1 MNKYSWDTY
10 YEVLCQIYK
19 EQGTINLVF
28 GSSFEKNGLAIGR
41 WINRQRNYYSKGQLN
56 TEKIA
61 KLETIGFVWN
71 GNEVYAKQLQAK
83 WDAIFALA
91 ESYYKQNG
99 NLRMPRN
106 YIIDGVNVGAWL
118 SNLKGAYRG
127 CNNRK
132 LSPYQ
137 ISKLESIGIEWDY
150 DYKEDTW
157 NKMYECAKRYF
168 YEHGNIF
175 LPQGYNYEGLALG
188 SWIHHQTQEY
198 KKRKL
203 AQHKIDKLNE
213 LGIRWYPQKD
223 KWNTF
228 YQCAKKYYKEIGN
241 LDVPDDF
248 EFDNLNLG
256 RWISVQRQAYNGR
269 QDTLLNAEQIKKLEA
284 IGMSWKS
291 DSSTQTSFYEQV
303 VFYYVSKVFP
313 SAINR
318 HKELGIELDIYVPEL
333 NLGIEYD
340 GYYWHKDKLAQ
351 DNQKDSLCEK
361 LGISLVRI
369 RECLLP
375 ITNSAKCFVLTDQSI
390 MTFQDTLY
398 KVFKECIKTF
408 VPIDIKKDSF
418 EIIKGYKI
426 QASSPWYKAF
436 LEAKDYYHT
445 NGNLIVPVG
454 YITSTGLDLCK
465 WIRRQRQ
472 SEKGNVRPITYEQIS
487 LLDSIGMIWDPH
499 AIAWEEGYSYAKM
512 YFDEFHNLLVSQK
525 CVYRG
530 FKLGRW
536 INKQRVNKMRN
547 RNTSD
552 RISKL
557 EAIGMVWDSKV
568 AAWEEGFRQAQEYFY
583 ENGNLLVHKGYKTR
597 GGYSLGAWIA
607 TQRLLKKQEKLFDV
621 QSRIDRLDTIGMV
634 WNVKDAIW
642 QHKYNIAKSY
652 FEEHNN
658 LLVPQ
663 ECEYKNFKLGEW
675 ISSLRCSKTLSKE
688 KIEQLNS
695 IGMVWNMDDYSWE
708 KHYSILCEYYNE
720 FHTINVPRNT
730 VYKDVSIGTWIKN
743 IKYAKRKEK
752 KSYLTDARIRLL
764 EELGIQWN

>member
-1 MNKYSWDTY
+1 M
-10 YEVLCQIYK
+10 
-19 EQGTINLVF
+19 
-28 GSSFEKNGLAIGR
+28 
-41 WINRQRNYYSKGQLN
+41 
-56 TEKIA
+56 
-61 KLETIGFVWN
+61 
-71 GNEVYAKQLQAK
+71 
-83 WDAIFALA
+83 
-91 ESYYKQNG
+91 
-99 NLRMPRN
+99 
-106 YIIDGVNVGAWL
+106 
-118 SNLKGAYRG
+118 
-127 CNNRK
+127 
-132 LSPYQ
+132 
-137 ISKLESIGIEWDY
+137 
-150 DYKEDTW
+150 
-157 NKMYECAKRYF
+157 
-168 YEHGNIF
+168 
-175 LPQGYNYEGLALG
+175 
-188 SWIHHQTQEY
+188 
-198 KKRKL
+198 

-313 SAINR
+313 STINR

>member
-1 MNKYSWDTY
+1 M
-10 YEVLCQIYK
+10 
-19 EQGTINLVF
+19 
-28 GSSFEKNGLAIGR
+28 
-41 WINRQRNYYSKGQLN
+41 
-56 TEKIA
+56 
-61 KLETIGFVWN
+61 
-71 GNEVYAKQLQAK
+71 
-83 WDAIFALA
+83 
-91 ESYYKQNG
+91 
-99 NLRMPRN
+99 
-106 YIIDGVNVGAWL
+106 
-118 SNLKGAYRG
+118 
-127 CNNRK
+127 
-132 LSPYQ
+132 
-137 ISKLESIGIEWDY
+137 ESIGIEWDY

-203 AQHKIDKLNE
+203 ARHKIDKLNE

-284 IGMSWKS
+284 IGMSWKG

-436 LEAKDYYHT
+436 LEAKDYYNT

-472 SEKGNVRPITYEQIS
+472 SEKGNVKPITNEQIS
-487 LLDSIGMIWDPH
+487 LLDSIGMIWNPH

>member
-61 KLETIGFVWN
+61 KLEAIGFVWN

-436 LEAKDYYHT
+436 LEAKDYYNT

-487 LLDSIGMIWDPH
+487 LLDSIGMIWNPH

>member
-61 KLETIGFVWN
+61 KLEAIGFVWN

-436 LEAKDYYHT
+436 LEAKDYYNT
-445 NGNLIVPVG
+445 NGNLIVPV
-454 YITSTGLDLCK
+454 
-465 WIRRQRQ
+465 
-472 SEKGNVRPITYEQIS
+472 
-487 LLDSIGMIWDPH
+487 
-499 AIAWEEGYSYAKM
+499 
-512 YFDEFHNLLVSQK
+512 
-525 CVYRG
+525 
-530 FKLGRW
+530 
-536 INKQRVNKMRN
+536 
-547 RNTSD
+547 
-552 RISKL
+552 
-557 EAIGMVWDSKV
+557 
-568 AAWEEGFRQAQEYFY
+568 
-583 ENGNLLVHKGYKTR
+583 
-597 GGYSLGAWIA
+597 
-607 TQRLLKKQEKLFDV
+607 DV
-621 QSRIDRLDTIGMV
+621 I
-634 WNVKDAIW
+634 
-642 QHKYNIAKSY
+642 
-652 FEEHNN
+652 
-658 LLVPQ
+658 
-663 ECEYKNFKLGEW
+663 
-675 ISSLRCSKTLSKE
+675 
-688 KIEQLNS
+688 
-695 IGMVWNMDDYSWE
+695 
-708 KHYSILCEYYNE
+708 
-720 FHTINVPRNT
+720 
-730 VYKDVSIGTWIKN
+730 
-743 IKYAKRKEK
+743 
-752 KSYLTDARIRLL
+752 
-764 EELGIQWN
+764 

>member
-61 KLETIGFVWN
+61 KLEAIGFVWN

-284 IGMSWKS
+284 IGMSWKG

-436 LEAKDYYHT
+436 LEAKDYYNT

>member
-1 MNKYSWDTY
+1 M
-10 YEVLCQIYK
+10 
-19 EQGTINLVF
+19 
-28 GSSFEKNGLAIGR
+28 
-41 WINRQRNYYSKGQLN
+41 
-56 TEKIA
+56 
-61 KLETIGFVWN
+61 
-71 GNEVYAKQLQAK
+71 
-83 WDAIFALA
+83 
-91 ESYYKQNG
+91 
-99 NLRMPRN
+99 
-106 YIIDGVNVGAWL
+106 
-118 SNLKGAYRG
+118 
-127 CNNRK
+127 
-132 LSPYQ
+132 
-137 ISKLESIGIEWDY
+137 ESIGIEWDY

-284 IGMSWKS
+284 IGMSWKG

-436 LEAKDYYHT
+436 LEAKDYYNT